1 MFAHNTGK
9 HTLYNSEGD
18 DVRMLRYAK
27 EIGVVITISSDQSI
41 HWLNHKGKEKKFE
54 CARNNQHGRFSLLIK
69 QLNNTS
75 SLIQRN
81 CIEEKDEL

>member
-41 HWLNHKGKEKKFE
+41 H
-54 CARNNQHGRFSLLIK
+54 
-69 QLNNTS
+69 
-75 SLIQRN
+75 
-81 CIEEKDEL
+81 